1 VVWLKIDILKSMNK
15 RILIR
20 ISVCLLILSALR
32 WVFFGPSS
40 RLNVVESTIQSE
52 SEGNN
57 VVGLSPIFNVN
68 HDLVGSVALKESE
81 PPEVEGITN
90 TYSFSSNHV
99 VTRVVIPNPEFKI
112 FGTPKFESLAKTQ
125 FERLTINSKYIVD
138 TNLYELREVFRD
150 FPAAM
155 NSQFLYSGIYQTAIT
170 TCTLREVRQF
180 IFNTRYQAMRDLE
193 EANTITDAAERES
206 KIERIK
212 AMSSAQLELY
222 ESMRQETLED
232 GRQNL
237 IKLYGELPKPIFQR
251 LLGIELRLPMGRLSY
266 P

>member
-1 VVWLKIDILKSMNK
+1 MVMNK
-15 RILIR
+15 RFLFGVVVCVLIFF
-20 ISVCLLILSALR
+20 AGWR
-32 WVFFGPSS
+32 WGFESPI
-40 RLNVVESTIQSE
+40 RLGVVESTIQNESQSNTAVTLSRIAKVDSE
-52 SEGNN
+52 
-57 VVGLSPIFNVN
+57 
-68 HDLVGSVALKESE
+68 LVGSVASVESN
-81 PPEVEGITN
+81 PSEVEGITN
-90 TYSFSSNHV
+90 TYIFSSNHV

-112 FGTPKFESLAKTQ
+112 FGTPQFEALAKTQ
-125 FERLTINSKYIVD
+125 FENLTINSKYLVD
-138 TNLYELREVFRD
+138 TNLYELKEVFKD

-155 NSQFLYSGIYQTAIT
+155 NSHFLYSGIYQVAVT
-170 TCTLREVRQF
+170 TCTLEEVRQL
-180 IFNTRYQAMRDLE
+180 IFNTRYQAMRDLD